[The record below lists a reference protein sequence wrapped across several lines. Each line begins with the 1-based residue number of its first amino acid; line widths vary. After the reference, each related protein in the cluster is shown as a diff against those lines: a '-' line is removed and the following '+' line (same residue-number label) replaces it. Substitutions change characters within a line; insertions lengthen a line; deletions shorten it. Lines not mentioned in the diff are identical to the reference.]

1 MDNQTIAKLNMMLQ
15 GIVYRLTEEKDYF
28 ESLEGS
34 FKSGVVQFPFS
45 CLLDGDELIISFEGR
60 KIKAMPQE
68 LPDIISKFSA
78 PYHEIILNCKMR
90 GELLIIEAG
99 NKKVTMKTE
108 TLKEEKKSIIQ
119 GHSDAGIV
127 SNHNYLIKPGKAD
140 NVLKAIGIIADNGK
154 IKNQMIRKY
163 NQIDHFVELLEP
175 MLKELIKDRKELNIV
190 DCACGKSYLSFVL
203 NYYLRDVLKINC
215 RILGIDI
222 FDDVIESSRQIA
234 QSLGYRNMTFKRGN
248 IRALSFEDDKG
259 EQLQPDLIISLHAC
273 DTATDYALAYGIRN
287 KARGIV
293 AVPCCHSELLNQ
305 YSYEPFADIIKHGVF
320 KARLADVLTDG
331 LRCMVLDAFGYDVS
345 VVEYVSPLDT
355 PKNLLIRGI
364 LRRGFNNSAYKE
376 CLEMAQK
383 LNSEPML
390 IKETIELSKS

>member
-1 MDNQTIAKLNMMLQ
+1 
-15 GIVYRLTEEKDYF
+15 
-28 ESLEGS
+28 
-34 FKSGVVQFPFS
+34 
-45 CLLDGDELIISFEGR
+45 
-60 KIKAMPQE
+60 
-68 LPDIISKFSA
+68 
-78 PYHEIILNCKMR
+78 
-90 GELLIIEAG
+90 
-99 NKKVTMKTE
+99 
-108 TLKEEKKSIIQ
+108 
-119 GHSDAGIV
+119 
-127 SNHNYLIKPGKAD
+127 
-140 NVLKAIGIIADNGK
+140 
-154 IKNQMIRKY
+154 
-163 NQIDHFVELLEP
+163 
-175 MLKELIKDRKELNIV
+175 
-190 DCACGKSYLSFVL
+190 
-203 NYYLRDVLKINC
+203 
-215 RILGIDI
+215 
-222 FDDVIESSRQIA
+222 
-234 QSLGYRNMTFKRGN
+234 MTFKRGN